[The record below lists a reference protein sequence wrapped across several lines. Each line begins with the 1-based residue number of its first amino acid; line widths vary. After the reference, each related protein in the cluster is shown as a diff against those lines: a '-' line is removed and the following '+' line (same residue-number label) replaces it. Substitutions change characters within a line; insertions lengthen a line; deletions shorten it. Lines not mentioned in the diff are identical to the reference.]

1 MERVSYPVKERQVL
15 PEILDSLAPDD
26 PRARRSRRDL
36 GFINAIMGN
45 YRWLSGKMRAADTDG
60 SFQWIETGSGDGPLA
75 RFHDRFP
82 GTVTGLD
89 FAPRP
94 RDWPETWQWIEGDL
108 FATLPTAL
116 TPEGNAGLV
125 ANLFLHHFDD
135 AMLAA
140 LGKIL
145 NERISRLYFVEP
157 ARERVFRVL
166 GYALFPF
173 VNEVTRHDMQVSIG
187 AGFQRGELASTLG
200 LDGSWRVRET
210 VTPLG
215 AYRFEA
221 WKK

>member
-1 MERVSYPVKERQVL
+1 MESVSCRVKERKVI

-26 PRARRSRRDL
+26 PRAKRSRRDL
-36 GFINAIMGN
+36 GLINAIMGN
-45 YRWLSGKMRAADTDG
+45 YRWLARKMLDAGAYG
-60 SFQWIETGSGDGPLA
+60 NFQWIETGSGDGPLA
-75 RFHDRFP
+75 RFHGRFP

-94 RDWPETWQWIEGDL
+94 HNWPETWQWIEGDL
-108 FATLPTAL
+108 FETLPIAL
-116 TPEGNAGLV
+116 TPERRAGLV

-157 ARERVFRVL
+157 AREKIFRML
-166 GYALFPF
+166 GYGLFPF
-173 VNEVTRHDMQVSIG
+173 VNGVTRHDMQVSIG

-200 LDGSWRVRET
+200 LDESWRVRET

-221 WKK
+221 WKE